1 VWDIIYWS
9 TQLLTWIILPFLQS
23 YVTAAQFTI
32 RGKVLAMLKENAIVY
47 GTMVFLVGVL
57 LIYVIAKGELNG

>member
-1 VWDIIYWS
+1 MNFTGI
-9 TQLLTWIILPFLQS
+9 LFRIILPFLQS